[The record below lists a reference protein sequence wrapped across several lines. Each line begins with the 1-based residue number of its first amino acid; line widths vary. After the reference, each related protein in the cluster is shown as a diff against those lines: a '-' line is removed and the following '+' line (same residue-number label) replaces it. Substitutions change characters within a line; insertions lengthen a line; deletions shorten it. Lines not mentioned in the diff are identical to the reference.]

1 MIGGTKVTIILQM
14 KVFEILKFNREML
27 ERLRLTGIRL
37 DDTQY
42 IDLYSD
48 YVSMVKAGLKKT
60 YIKAVLANKYGVCE
74 RTICTVV
81 KRLGA
86 ECGNKVIGGGKN

>member
-1 MIGGTKVTIILQM
+1 M

-60 YIKAVLANKYGVCE
+60 YINLLTNTAYANALYVLS
-74 RTICTVV
+74 
-81 KRLGA
+81 
-86 ECGNKVIGGGKN
+86 